1 MSLTNEEKMLLF
13 HALNG
18 CGTSVKSAAVVIF
31 LACSFEA
38 QASVMGLNDRP
49 QSYGVKHDVLSVLH
63 LPQHC
68 SLRTSNNTQQ
78 NRKEVFLIF
87 LFFFLFGFYKG
98 PLKR

>member
-1 MSLTNEEKMLLF
+1 MLLF

-63 LPQHC
+63 LPQHHGLPSCHC

-87 LFFFLFGFYKG
+87 LFFFRFGFYKG